1 VTFSASNCFDFCT
14 LCHVRLTEFSIIRS
28 YVFIIN
34 TSTKLF

>member
-1 VTFSASNCFDFCT
+1 
-14 LCHVRLTEFSIIRS
+14 LTEFSIIRS